1 MQRKSHL
8 NLTLRDTHETSWWK
22 DPPDFLT
29 QEQASLGLMAHA
41 HCTRPGQVQGLGLKP
56 GMMGFYITQGQG
68 SILTARKRGW
78 GKVIFSQAWVIP
90 FVHGGWGG
98 GVGFPACITDHM
110 TREGG
115 RHPGR
120 LCIWEGSAS
129 RGWAEILRDMV
140 NEWYTSYWKVFLF
153 SILSVPV
160 PVPLSCSVNKPLWM
174 RYMTSVTS
182 L

>member
-8 NLTLRDTHETSWWK
+8 NHTLRHTHETSWWK

-78 GKVIFSQAWVIP
+78 GKVIFSQACVIP
-90 FVHGGWGG
+90 SVHGSHDQGRGSTSRETLHLG
-98 GVGFPACITDHM
+98 GVCIQ
-110 TREGG
+110 GLG
-115 RHPGR
+115 RDTTGYGQWVVH
-120 LCIWEGSAS
+120 
-129 RGWAEILRDMV
+129 ILL
-140 NEWYTSYWKVFLF
+140 E
-153 SILSVPV
+153 SILVFYFVRPGPSPV
-160 PVPLSCSVNKPLWM
+160 VMQCE
-174 RYMTSVTS
+174 
-182 L
+182 